1 MKKIPCIECKEFVAA
16 IPKEVTLKEELENQI
31 KYQLER
37 KPELMRLVRVGEDAK
52 KELEQLEG
60 KLKVNM
66 CQYLYNNI

>member
-1 MKKIPCIECKEFVAA
+1 MKKIPCIEYKEFVA
-16 IPKEVTLKEELENQI
+16 PKEVTLKEELENQI

>member
-1 MKKIPCIECKEFVAA
+1 MKKIPCIEYKEFVA
-16 IPKEVTLKEELENQI
+16 PNEVTLKEELENQI